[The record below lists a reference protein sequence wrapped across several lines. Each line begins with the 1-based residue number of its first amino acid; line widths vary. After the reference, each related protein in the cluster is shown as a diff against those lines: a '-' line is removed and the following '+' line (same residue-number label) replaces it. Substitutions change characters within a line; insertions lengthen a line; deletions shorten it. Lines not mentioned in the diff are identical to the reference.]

1 MKKVLC
7 GLLSLVVMLTSI
19 QLNVLPAEAA
29 TTEMTIYDL
38 YLGVNTGAS
47 SAEAEEDAGK
57 GGDSVMLES
66 KGEYLL
72 MDLGYYEQAQKYV
85 IPFIKKHKIKELSI
99 YFSHMH
105 IDHYAGKSTDI
116 TAGIDAVASIPGI
129 KIKNLYLPDASIGRT
144 DPDYSGKYEK
154 FVDAYNSYG
163 NTTGKI
169 VRLKKGKTFTIGAA
183 FAEVIGPVNIT
194 KKMSTNDLSLVTM
207 ITCGK
212 TRYLTAGDC
221 LGTQEQLLLK
231 EYKGTSK
238 LRADIMKLSHHGT
251 PQANTK
257 EFIKQ
262 VRPQY
267 AFAQNSGY
275 TGMLTENSN
284 KWRVM
289 HHAWSTIND
298 YGMAYL
304 TANEK
309 KDLIIKVSNNA
320 ISLYKGTAISSN
332 KLSGWVSLQ
341 GGTGLKDDKTVKY
354 YIQKG
359 KLAKGVKK
367 IGGKKYYF
375 DTCMVR
381 GRYSAPKKKWDPLL
395 GFGKSYRYFNTK
407 TGVMATGFLTVK
419 GSKYYYDANGL
430 RVMGDA
436 KGGAT
441 VKKIKG
447 NYYALSKSGV
457 IARKCWRKFS
467 KNRYRYFDNSG
478 RMLIGWQ
485 TMGGKKYYFDKDG
498 FRTDNKIVKIGK
510 YKYYF
515 TGSGKM
521 VAGQMYNVGKYRYY
535 FDKKGHMAVKKY
547 VTYQGRKY
555 YFDKNG
561 RMVPGK

>member
-38 YLGVNTGAS
+38 FLGVNTGAS
-47 SAEAEEDAGK
+47 STEAEEDAGK

-66 KGEYLL
+66 QGEYLL
-72 MDLGYYEQAQKYV
+72 MDMGYYEQAQKYV

-116 TAGIDAVASIPGI
+116 TAGLDAVAAIPGI

-144 DPDYSGKYEK
+144 NPEYSAKYDR
-154 FVDAYNSYG
+154 FVEAYNSYS
-163 NTTGKI
+163 NTTGKVI
-169 VRLKKGKTFTIGAA
+169 RLKKGKTFTIGSA
-183 FAEVIGPVNIT
+183 FAEVIGPVNVT
-194 KKMSTNDLSLVTM
+194 KKMSQNDLSLVTM

-221 LGTQEQLLLK
+221 MSTQEELLLK

-238 LRADIMKLSHHGT
+238 LKADIMKLSHHGT
-251 PQANTK
+251 PQANTE
-257 EFIKQ
+257 EFIKK

-275 TGMLTENSN
+275 TGKLTDTQY
-284 KWRVM
+284 KWRIM
-289 HHAWSTIND
+289 HRAWSSVNE

-309 KDLIIKVSNNA
+309 KDLVINVNNNK
-320 ISLYKGTAISSN
+320 ITLYRGTETSSN

-341 GGTGLKDDKTVKY
+341 GGTGLKNDTTVKY
-354 YIQKG
+354 YIQNG

-375 DTCMVR
+375 DTCMMR
-381 GRYSAPKKKWDPLL
+381 GRYSAKTKKWDSLV
-395 GFGKSYRYFNTK
+395 GFGKSYRYFNTT
-407 TGVMATGFLTVK
+407 TGVMTTGFQTLK
-419 GSKYYYDANGL
+419 GSKYYYDENGL
-430 RVMGDA
+430 RLMGT
-436 KGGAT
+436 GSCT
-441 VKKIKG
+441 IKKIKG
-447 NYYALSKSGV
+447 NYYGLSKAGV
-457 IARKCWRKFS
+457 FARNCWRKFS
-467 KNRYRYFDNSG
+467 NKRYRYFDKTG
-478 RMLIGWQ
+478 KMLIGWQ

-535 FDKKGHMAVKKY
+535 FDKKGRMAVKKY

-561 RMVPGK
+561 RMVQGK